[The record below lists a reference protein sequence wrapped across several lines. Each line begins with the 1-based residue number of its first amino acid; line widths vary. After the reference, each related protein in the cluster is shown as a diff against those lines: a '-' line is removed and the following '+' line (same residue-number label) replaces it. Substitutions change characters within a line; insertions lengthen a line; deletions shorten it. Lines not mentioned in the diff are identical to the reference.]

1 MKNKNKN
8 NILYIILILLF
19 IIYIIYIIYLIYNTK
34 ENFQTNNETYVII
47 TTCLLTDNFEERKE
61 EYKRGINSVI
71 QRCKDKN
78 YKLIIIENNGKRE
91 TFLDTFN
98 IPVLYTNNNSLNTNN
113 KGVKELYDV
122 LSCIDHYKIKDNDFI
137 IKMTGRY
144 YIDNNS
150 LFFDICDTI
159 NETNYDVVIKYGWWR
174 KPSNIKINDCITG
187 LIGMRCKYIKQ
198 INFSLH
204 NEDPIEWEY
213 AKVTQNIDNS
223 RIKIMD
229 ILGLNIKPVN
239 DLKEYIK
246 I

>member
-1 MKNKNKN
+1 MKKININ
-8 NILYIILILLF
+8 NIIYIILILLF
-19 IIYIIYIIYLIYNTK
+19 IIYLYLNYWNIK

-47 TTCLLTDNFEERKE
+47 TTCLLKDKFEERKE
-61 EYKRGINSVI
+61 EYTRGINRI
-71 QRCKDKN
+71 MQRCKDKN
-78 YKLIIIENNGKRE
+78 YKLIIVENNGKRE

-98 IPVLYTNNNSLNTNN
+98 IPVVYTNNNSLNTDN

-122 LSCIDHYKIKDNDFI
+122 LECINHFNIQDNDFI

-150 LFFDICDTI
+150 PFFDICDTI
-159 NETNYDVVIKYGWWR
+159 NETTYDVVIKYGWWR

-198 INFSLH
+198 INSLLQ
-204 NEDPIEWEY
+204 NKDPIEWEY
-213 AKVTQNIDNS
+213 AKVTQNIDNN

-229 ILGLNIKPVN
+229 TLGIYIKPVNDVN